1 LSPAILFWIDVGV
14 FVGGIFISYR
24 GDDSDIAA
32 ALIDRELTARFGSD
46 LVFLD
51 CRSIPVGM
59 DFVDELLEQLRA
71 CKVLLV
77 VMGPRWLNL
86 VNKVGE
92 RRIDSPTDWVRREIA
107 EALAHGLR
115 VIPVLLD
122 STTLPVA
129 EELPHD
135 IAGLSRRQYVP
146 LRRRHTNIDLT
157 DLAERIIQVEPDLAR
172 AAGVVQESQI
182 PSAALGATP
191 TAPSWTSSERK
202 SQQQMSTT

>member
-1 LSPAILFWIDVGV
+1 
-14 FVGGIFISYR
+14 VGGIFISYR
-24 GDDSDIAA
+24 DDDSDIAA

-51 CRSIPVGM
+51 CRSIPVGV
-59 DFVDELLEQLRA
+59 DFIDELLGRLRA
-71 CKVLLV
+71 CSVLLV

-86 VNKVGE
+86 VNAVGE
-92 RRIDSPTDWVRREIA
+92 RRIDSPADWVRREIA

-122 STTLPVA
+122 GATLPAA

-146 LRRRHTNIDLT
+146 LRRRHIGL
-157 DLAERIIQVEPDLAR
+157 DLADLGERIIRVEPDLAR
-172 AAGVVQESQI
+172 AAGAVYESVDF
-182 PSAALGATP
+182 P
-191 TAPSWTSSERK
+191 
-202 SQQQMSTT
+202 